1 MTRLRG
7 VAAAPGV
14 AHAPAA
20 RLEPGGPTAAAARDL
35 DGAVAEAVAQL
46 DAIATRLRSAGRGDE
61 ADIFDAQAMLAADE
75 MLLDA
80 ARAEMAGG
88 ATAEAAI
95 ESAGDAMAATLAAL
109 DDEVLAARAADVRD
123 VAARIARAMRG
134 ESAPRLARRA
144 IVIAHDLAPSVTAEL
159 DPALL
164 AAIALEAGSRTAH
177 AAILARSLGIPAVVG
192 ISGLLDLVPDGAA
205 VLVDGDAGVLVLE
218 PSGAE
223 RASADA
229 TTIARRT
236 DVERDRTLVGEPLAT
251 SDGHR
256 ITLAANIGRPEE
268 AAGALAAGAEAVG
281 LLRTE
286 FMFLG
291 RSSAPD
297 EAMQR
302 EAYARVLTAFDG
314 RPVVF
319 RLLDVGGDKPLPYL
333 PLEPETNPFLG
344 VRAIRLIDVEPEILQ
359 VQLRAIVL
367 AAAACGVDEPH
378 LMAPMVA
385 DVADLAIV
393 RSLVELAVVA
403 AGVAVR
409 PRVGIMVEVPSAVL
423 VAAELAAAVDFMSIG
438 TNDLTQYLLAA
449 DRTNARLA
457 ARQDPMH
464 PAVLRAIAMVVAG
477 AAAHARPVA
486 VCGEMAGDPV
496 GAVVLV
502 GLGVDELSMDPAA
515 FGAVKRA
522 LRRVTHDQARQLA
535 TRCLDAPDAAAAR
548 RLVEERLALAG

>member
-14 AHAPAA
+14 AYAPAA
-20 RLEPGGPTAAAARDL
+20 RLERGGPATAARRDL
-35 DGAVAEAVAQL
+35 DAAVAEAVAQL
-46 DAIATRLRSAGRGDE
+46 DALAARLRGGGRDDE
-61 ADIFDAQAMLAADE
+61 AGIFDAQAMLAADE

-80 ARAEMAGG
+80 ARVEIASG
-88 ATAEAAI
+88 AAPDAAI
-95 ESAGDAMAATLAAL
+95 SSAGDEMAATLAVL

-123 VAARIARAMRG
+123 VAARIARAIRG
-134 ESAPRLARRA
+134 ESAARLAGRA

-164 AAIALEAGSRTAH
+164 AGFALEAGSRTAH

-192 ISGLLDLVPDGAA
+192 LAGLLDIVSDGAA
-205 VLVDGDAGVLVLE
+205 ILVDGDAGELVVE
-218 PSGAE
+218 PSAVE
-223 RASADA
+223 RARADVV
-229 TTIARRT
+229 TTARRD
-236 DVERDRTLVGEPLAT
+236 DVERDRELAAEPLAT
-251 SDGHR
+251 ADGR
-256 ITLAANIGRPEE
+256 RVTLAANIGRPDE
-268 AAGALAAGAEAVG
+268 AAGALAGGAEAIG

-297 EAMQR
+297 EEMQR
-302 EAYARVLTAFDG
+302 GAYASVLAAFGG
-314 RPVVF
+314 RPVVI

-333 PLEPETNPFLG
+333 PLEPEANPFLG
-344 VRAIRLIDVEPEILQ
+344 VRAIRLVDVQPEVLAI
-359 VQLRAIVL
+359 QLRAIVR
-367 AAAACGVDEPH
+367 AAAASGIETPS

-385 DVADLAIV
+385 DLADVRILRGLVDAAVATT
-393 RSLVELAVVA
+393 
-403 AGVAVR
+403 GVAVR
-409 PRVGIMVEVPSAVL
+409 PRIGIMVEVPSAIL
-423 VAAELAAAVDFMSIG
+423 VAPELAAAVDFMSIG

-457 ARQDPMH
+457 TRQDPMH

-477 AAAHARPVA
+477 AASHATPVA
-486 VCGEMAGDPV
+486 VCGEMAGDPI
-496 GAVVLV
+496 GAVTLV

-522 LRRVTHDQARQLA
+522 VRRVTLDEAQQLA
-535 TRCLDAPDAAAAR
+535 RRCLDAEDATAGR
-548 RLVEERLALAG
+548 RIVEERLALRS